1 MKFGTL
7 VDVTEKL
14 RMQKQFLNVDFLK
27 LPWFMELWSL

>member
-14 RMQKQFLNVDFLK
+14 RMQKKFL
-27 LPWFMELWSL
+27 